1 MFDMAIELATRSP
14 TDPRTLT
21 RAARDF
27 AEKQPEFALA
37 AGLAALDWISRGHGY
52 EITGGDVLDAHAAVM
67 HAASQAG
74 IATEEVNARISEMCA
89 APGGRFLQTILA
101 RYLSN

>member
-1 MFDMAIELATRSP
+1 MVVKFCSYHDLLQPYFAFEPYDSISP
-14 TDPRTLT
+14 LHR
-21 RAARDF
+21 
-27 AEKQPEFALA
+27 K
-37 AGLAALDWISRGHGY
+37 GLAALDWISRGHGY

-67 HAASQAG
+67 NAASQAG
-74 IATEEVNARISEMCA
+74 IATEDVNARISEMCA